1 MPWTC
6 REKNNPRKSIYW
18 ALCPHYLATE
28 CHLLTT
34 PSYFGFS
41 FVKVLIFSFLIQL
54 FSRFTISKPDY
65 LTCLWL
71 QSAVFLIMSVICDL
85 YSVFW
90 GERMRKLCSNLI
102 TKLDPQGNPLERGW
116 CALTSLPL
124 FTVHFLSACALL
136 FNAIP
141 RPFPGFHLLLWSLR
155 QAVDGKTDQSS
166 WNQGACCTVWEEMK
180 SFCYCQEAASS
191 TNAAWRCAWLLS
203 AKTAC

>member
-1 MPWTC
+1 M
-6 REKNNPRKSIYW
+6 
-18 ALCPHYLATE
+18 
-28 CHLLTT
+28 
-34 PSYFGFS
+34 
-41 FVKVLIFSFLIQL
+41 
-54 FSRFTISKPDY
+54 
-65 LTCLWL
+65 
-71 QSAVFLIMSVICDL
+71 

-90 GERMRKLCSNLI
+90 GECMRKRCSNQI
-102 TKLDPQGNPLERGW
+102 TELDPQGNPLERGW

-141 RPFPGFHLLLWSLR
+141 RPSPGFHLLLLSLR

-166 WNQGACCTVWEEMK
+166 WNEGACCTVWEEMK

-203 AKTAC
+203 AKQLVNLYIQWQTVEFCALANTQGRWKFVTLLLLPYNNNRLPVNGVTWR